1 MNREDLV
8 RRIADKY
15 SVNIK
20 DTKLWVD
27 AFFDVLTDAVVEDDV
42 KIRNFGNFELH
53 KMKAKT
59 ARNLKSGETMYVPE
73 RMKLYFVP
81 CPKLL
86 NRVRAIP
93 VTKEETV
100 ADSE

>member
-59 ARNLKSGETMYVPE
+59 ARNLKSNEVMFIPE

-81 CPKLL
+81 CPKLMDRIKAL
-86 NRVRAIP
+86 P
-93 VTKEETV
+93 VDGFDTVDDEE
-100 ADSE
+100 